1 MSEKLRVNDAPIL
14 GKFRVIEIVT
24 KKVLHDF
31 DGEGHGDLPPD
42 VAIMPVIAMYAQ
54 DDVLVMEV

>member
-1 MSEKLRVNDAPIL
+1 MSEKLIVNDVPIW

-31 DGEGHGDLPPD
+31 NGEGHGDIPQD

>member
-1 MSEKLRVNDAPIL
+1 MEKLIVNDVPVW
-14 GKFRVIEIVT
+14 GKFRVLEILT

-42 VAIMPVIAMYAQ
+42 VANMTVIAMYA
-54 DDVLVMEV
+54 DDDRIIMEV

>member
-1 MSEKLRVNDAPIL
+1 MNRLLVNDVPIW
-14 GKFRVIEIVT
+14 GKFRVLEILT

-42 VAIMPVIAMYAQ
+42 IAVMQVIAMYAS
-54 DDVLVMEV
+54 DDVLIMEV